1 MPPTWLS
8 QLHDLL
14 GSPDSA
20 DLIGRGSRITAQGKA
35 DRRSTVF
42 LPLLTKWAQHHYIAK
57 DAPAIPGK
65 ARVAKGFRLI
75 IADRRKRS
83 A

>member
-1 MPPTWLS
+1 MAPVWLS

-14 GSPDSA
+14 GQPDEPFMR
-20 DLIGRGSRITAQGKA
+20 RGHQITHTGKW
-35 DRRSTVF
+35 DRRSSVL
-42 LPLLTKWAQHHYIAK
+42 LPLLTRWAQHHYIAK

-65 ARVAKGFRLI
+65 ARKAAKGFRLI
-75 IADRRKRS
+75 IADRRRR